1 MATQARSI
9 ASLTIS
15 FGLVAIPV
23 KLYSATQSS
32 ERISFNLLRAKD
44 GSRVKQQYV
53 AVADG
58 QLVERAEMVK
68 GYEFA
73 KDQYVM
79 FSPEE
84 LKALED
90 TTTHAI
96 DIGQFVPLES
106 VDPVYFDGTY
116 YLAPDKGG
124 AKPYTLLATA
134 LRKTGQCAVGRW
146 VSRGKEHIVIIRPMQ
161 DGLAMHQLHFKE
173 QVRELKDLGLEPAPV
188 SEPELKLAQQLI
200 DHLAAKR
207 FDANEYHD
215 EFKGRVEAAIQK
227 KVEGKQISL
236 AEAPAASTS
245 GNVIDLME
253 ALRASIDARGAKTP
267 SLKERK
273 APKRA
278 TGTHRAPARRL
289 ADEMQEFD
297 SKDLKRLFG
306 IPASHVRSLIRAG
319 HISPSKKAGKSGKL
333 AYSFQDLIVLRTLG
347 SLRAAKIPTKRIN
360 RTLREIRSSLPGE
373 LPLSGLSIVAVGDR
387 IVVREGRSLRE
398 SETGQYTLALE
409 VIDQD
414 GALLDDR
421 QALERRGKGRA
432 ARSAAAPAAGRRGAF
447 RARDGSRGTDAEG
460 AAPMRRASRLAA
472 HGGAGESGTAAAP
485 EGPSARGGSVYRG
498 IDTAEALLSFNL
510 AVLLEDLD
518 RRRSDGGV
526 PGRPRAGPGA
536 CRRPLQP
543 RAALRA
549 GGQREDALRHLLAYR
564 RS

>member
-90 TTTHAI
+90 TTTHSI

-106 VDPVYFDGTY
+106 VDPLYFDGTY

-173 QVRELKDLGLEPAPV
+173 QVRELKDLGIEPAPV

-236 AEAPAASTS
+236 AEAPAASTG

-278 TGTHRAPARRL
+278 T
-289 ADEMQEFD
+289 
-297 SKDLKRLFG
+297 
-306 IPASHVRSLIRAG
+306 
-319 HISPSKKAGKSGKL
+319 
-333 AYSFQDLIVLRTLG
+333 
-347 SLRAAKIPTKRIN
+347 
-360 RTLREIRSSLPGE
+360 
-373 LPLSGLSIVAVGDR
+373 
-387 IVVREGRSLRE
+387 
-398 SETGQYTLALE
+398 
-409 VIDQD
+409 
-414 GALLDDR
+414 
-421 QALERRGKGRA
+421 
-432 ARSAAAPAAGRRGAF
+432 APAAARKTARR
-447 RARDGSRGTDAEG
+447 
-460 AAPMRRASRLAA
+460 
-472 HGGAGESGTAAAP
+472 
-485 EGPSARGGSVYRG
+485 
-498 IDTAEALLSFNL
+498 
-510 AVLLEDLD
+510 
-518 RRRSDGGV
+518 
-526 PGRPRAGPGA
+526 
-536 CRRPLQP
+536 
-543 RAALRA
+543 
-549 GGQREDALRHLLAYR
+549 
-564 RS
+564 

>member
-207 FDANEYHD
+207 FDPNEYQD

-227 KVEGKQISL
+227 KVDGKQISL
-236 AEAPAASTS
+236 AEAPAAATS

-253 ALRASIDARGAKTP
+253 ALRASIDARGSRNSAA
-267 SLKERK
+267 LKERK

-278 TGTHRAPARRL
+278 ASSGASRKTARR
-289 ADEMQEFD
+289 
-297 SKDLKRLFG
+297 
-306 IPASHVRSLIRAG
+306 
-319 HISPSKKAGKSGKL
+319 
-333 AYSFQDLIVLRTLG
+333 
-347 SLRAAKIPTKRIN
+347 
-360 RTLREIRSSLPGE
+360 
-373 LPLSGLSIVAVGDR
+373 
-387 IVVREGRSLRE
+387 
-398 SETGQYTLALE
+398 
-409 VIDQD
+409 
-414 GALLDDR
+414 
-421 QALERRGKGRA
+421 
-432 ARSAAAPAAGRRGAF
+432 
-447 RARDGSRGTDAEG
+447 
-460 AAPMRRASRLAA
+460 
-472 HGGAGESGTAAAP
+472 
-485 EGPSARGGSVYRG
+485 
-498 IDTAEALLSFNL
+498 
-510 AVLLEDLD
+510 
-518 RRRSDGGV
+518 
-526 PGRPRAGPGA
+526 
-536 CRRPLQP
+536 
-543 RAALRA
+543 
-549 GGQREDALRHLLAYR
+549 
-564 RS
+564 

>member
-23 KLYSATQSS
+23 KLYSATQAS

-44 GSRVKQQYV
+44 GSRVKQQYI

-58 QLVERAEMVK
+58 KLVERSEMVK

-146 VSRGKEHIVIIRPMQ
+146 VSRGKEHIVVIRPMQ

-173 QVRELKDLGLEPAPV
+173 QVRDLKDLGIEPAAV

-207 FDANEYHD
+207 FDPNEYHD

-253 ALRASIDARGAKTP
+253 ALRASIDARGAKPP

-278 TGTHRAPARRL
+278 T
-289 ADEMQEFD
+289 
-297 SKDLKRLFG
+297 
-306 IPASHVRSLIRAG
+306 
-319 HISPSKKAGKSGKL
+319 
-333 AYSFQDLIVLRTLG
+333 
-347 SLRAAKIPTKRIN
+347 
-360 RTLREIRSSLPGE
+360 
-373 LPLSGLSIVAVGDR
+373 
-387 IVVREGRSLRE
+387 
-398 SETGQYTLALE
+398 
-409 VIDQD
+409 
-414 GALLDDR
+414 
-421 QALERRGKGRA
+421 
-432 ARSAAAPAAGRRGAF
+432 APAAARKTARR
-447 RARDGSRGTDAEG
+447 
-460 AAPMRRASRLAA
+460 
-472 HGGAGESGTAAAP
+472 
-485 EGPSARGGSVYRG
+485 
-498 IDTAEALLSFNL
+498 
-510 AVLLEDLD
+510 
-518 RRRSDGGV
+518 
-526 PGRPRAGPGA
+526 
-536 CRRPLQP
+536 
-543 RAALRA
+543 
-549 GGQREDALRHLLAYR
+549 
-564 RS
+564 